1 MLKIILEQC
10 GYSIDIYNDPIE
22 ALGNF
27 KADYYDLILLDIRM
41 PQMNGF
47 ELYHKIN
54 QIDRNAK
61 GAFLQ
66 RLKNSINH

>member
-47 ELYHKIN
+47 ELYLVCSVIM
-54 QIDRNAK
+54 QS
-61 GAFLQ
+61 L
-66 RLKNSINH
+66 